1 MDGSVSNPAATYGG
15 VGPVMGHAR
24 FTWRKDGVEWSDAR
38 YVAGLTEDDARE
50 SMSMAGYVSK
60 GAEFV
65 AAEWLSAEDA
75 AKGWDGRI
83 NA

>member
-1 MDGSVSNPAATYGG
+1 MSNPAATWGG

-24 FTWRKDGVEWSDAR
+24 FAWRKDGVEWSDVR
-38 YVAGLTEDDARE
+38 HVAGLTEDNARE
-50 SMSMAGYVSK
+50 SISMAGYVSK

>member
-1 MDGSVSNPAATYGG
+1 
-15 VGPVMGHAR
+15 MGHAR
-24 FTWRKDGVEWSDAR
+24 FAWRKDGVEWSDVR
-38 YVAGLTEDDARE
+38 HVAGLTEDNARE
-50 SMSMAGYVSK
+50 SISMAGYVSK